1 MEAYSIS
8 DFYIN
13 DAPAY
18 AFYDNMRK
26 IASYID
32 GMKISQ
38 RKLVYSGL
46 KYCSKDFI
54 KTETFANYTAAYT
67 NYVHGAANLGSVC
80 TSLVQNYVGANN
92 YPLFVGNSGGWGCR
106 INNRASATRYTRLKL
121 SDNFNKLFNVDD
133 FNVAEQQIFEGDVIE
148 PKFFIP
154 VLPTILLNG
163 TDGVSTGFNQRI
175 LPRNPKDIVD
185 YIKAKIEG
193 KEFKG
198 SLLPWFKG
206 FKGSFRYNET
216 GGLEILGVVKNIHTT
231 KWVIEELPV
240 FVEYSSYIDTLEKL
254 IENKTIVDYTDK
266 CDPKTDTILF
276 EIKTT
281 REFTAEHETLESVLR
296 DFKLIKN
303 YGEIFNCL
311 DENGRVREFKSV
323 NEIIDAFID
332 IRLKYYQKR
341 KDYLIETNT
350 NEFKKLY
357 SKYLFCAGVI
367 KDDIQ
372 INNKSK
378 SAIVKQL
385 ESIDK
390 IIKIDDSYDYILSMP
405 IHSLTKE
412 TMQKLKKQISEL
424 KDIIKMFTNKTVE
437 EFWMEDLTNAV

>member
-1 MEAYSIS
+1 MEAYNIS

-32 GMKISQ
+32 GLKISQ

-121 SDNFNKLFNVDD
+121 SDNFNKLFNSTD
-133 FNVAEQQIFEGDVIE
+133 FDVAEKQIFEGDVIE

-154 VLPTILLNG
+154 VLPTLLLNG
-163 TDGVSTGFNQRI
+163 SDGLSTGFSQKI
-175 LPRNPKDIVD
+175 LPRNPKDIIN

-193 KEFKG
+193 KKFKG
-198 SLLPWFKG
+198 SLLPWYKG
-206 FKGSFRYNET
+206 FKGSFRYNEE
-216 GGLEILGVVKNIHTT
+216 GKLEIIGVVKQINTT
-231 KWVIEELPV
+231 NYVIEELPI
-240 FVEYSSYIDTLEKL
+240 FMEYASYIDVLDKL
-254 IENKTIVDYTDK
+254 IENKIIVDYIDK

-281 REFTAEHETLESVLR
+281 REFSKKYETLEDLQRVLR
-296 DFKLIKN
+296 LIKP
-303 YGEIFNCL
+303 YTEIFNCL
-311 DENGRVREFKSV
+311 DENNRVREFNSV
-323 NEIIDAFID
+323 NEIIDTFID

-341 KDYLIETNT
+341 KDHLIETNSYL
-350 NEFKKLY
+350 FKKLY

-367 KDDIQ
+367 KKEIQ

-378 SAIVKQL
+378 SKIVEQL
-385 ESIDK
+385 EDIDN
-390 IIKIDDSYDYILSMP
+390 IIKVDDSYDYILNMP
-405 IHSLTKE
+405 IHSLSKE
-412 TMQKLKKQISEL
+412 TMERLKAQITEL
-424 KDIIKMFTNKTVE
+424 KANIKNIREKTIEMF
-437 EFWMEDLTNAV
+437 WLEDLNASI